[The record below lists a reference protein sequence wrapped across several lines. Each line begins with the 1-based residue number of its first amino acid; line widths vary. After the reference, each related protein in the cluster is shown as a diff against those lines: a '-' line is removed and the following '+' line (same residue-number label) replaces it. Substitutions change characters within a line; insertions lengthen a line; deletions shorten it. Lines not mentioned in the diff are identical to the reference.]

1 MLKTKK
7 YFYDG
12 DQIYESEEECNAST
26 MAEWVLSD
34 PELSE
39 LEEIVIG
46 CWGES
51 YDNGIQDLLDAFVA
65 HKDKLQHI
73 KSLFVGDM
81 DFEECEVS
89 WIEQGNYEELL
100 KALVN
105 LNKLTIKGSNGLS
118 FGKIDHSNLEELEI
132 ICGGLPGSVMEQI
145 ADAHLPNLKKL
156 NLYLGVEDYGFESD
170 PVYIDKLLNSDVI
183 KNLEYLGL
191 GDSEI
196 QDDIVEAIMKL
207 DTLENLKVLDLSN
220 GTLTD
225 KGGAFLLE
233 NEERLKSLEKL
244 DLTYHFLSD
253 DMMKAF
259 EESSINAV
267 LDDQQEADEYDGEMW
282 YYPMLTE

>member
-7 YFYDG
+7 FFYDG
-12 DQIYESEEECNAST
+12 DQIYESDQDCSAST
-26 MAEWVLSD
+26 MAQLVLSD

-51 YDNGIQDLLDAFVA
+51 YENSIQDLLDAFVE
-65 HKDKLQHI
+65 HKDKLEHI
-73 KSLFVGDM
+73 KSLFIGDM
-81 DFEECEVS
+81 GFEECEVS

-105 LNKLTIKGSNGLS
+105 LKKLTIKGSSGLS
-118 FGKIDHSNLEELEI
+118 FGKIDHPNLEELEI
-132 ICGGLPGSVMEQI
+132 ICGGLPGNVMEQI
-145 ADAHLPNLKKL
+145 ATAHLPKLKKL
-156 NLYLGVEDYGFESD
+156 NLYLGVEEYGFESD
-170 PVYIDKLLNSDVI
+170 PAYIDKLLNSDVV

-196 QDDIVEAIMKL
+196 QDDIVEAIMNL

-225 KGGAFLLE
+225 KGGAILLE
-233 NEERLKSLEKL
+233 NEDKLKSLEKL

-259 EESSINAV
+259 EDSSINAV
-267 LDDQQEADEYDGEMW
+267 LDDQQEADEYDGELW